1 MNTRKLLFVV
11 AIIALIGVLAA
22 GCGDKGGGDEEGAA
36 GGPEGGPA
44 AGPGGPE
51 GMPGGDAAGG
61 AGEPGGAGAPGG
73 MPGGPGGDAAG
84 GPGGM
89 PGAPGGAG
97 PGGAEPGGPA
107 ADAGA
112 GDEAEAPVVELSA
125 EEVATKLSDAR
136 KAKSEGDIDTALNL
150 ATDVIKSDPSNVEAN
165 WLAAW
170 ILASKNDTALA
181 IGQFER
187 VLKLGLDAKRA
198 DQARAAVNRLKAR
211 EE

>member
-61 AGEPGGAGAPGG
+61 AGEAGGAGAPGG

-84 GPGGM
+84 GPG
-89 PGAPGGAG
+89 G

>member
-1 MNTRKLLFVV
+1 VNTRKLLFVV

-61 AGEPGGAGAPGG
+61 AGEAGGAGAPGG

-84 GPGGM
+84 GPG
-89 PGAPGGAG
+89 G